1 MTEELHKEIKKNY
14 IMTLLEKKERV
25 DGRAFTDYR
34 EISVQPGVV
43 ETAEGSA
50 LARIGKTQ
58 IIAGIKFEIVEP
70 FASDPELGV
79 LITNGELLPMASE
92 SFEPG
97 PPSET
102 SIEFSRVVD
111 RGIRHSEIL
120 PLDKFFIE
128 DGKVLALFLD
138 LYVLD
143 YSGNLIDTGALAA
156 MAALLN
162 TKVPKVEDGKII
174 REETTGYLELK
185 SSPVLVTTFAKLGNY
200 AVVDPSLEEE
210 IASDSTLSIGTIDDY
225 MVSAQKSGV
234 GTFSRDEVLSLIDTA
249 FEKRKDLL
257 KYLNN
262 IRE

>member
-1 MTEELHKEIKKNY
+1 MEELHKEIKKDY
-14 IMTLLEKKERV
+14 ILTLLEKNERL
-25 DGRAFTDYR
+25 DGREIFSYR
-34 EISVQPGVV
+34 DISIQTGVV
-43 ETAEGSA
+43 GTAEGSA

-58 IIAGIKFEIVEP
+58 IIAGVKFEITEP
-70 FASDPELGV
+70 FSSDPEMGV
-79 LITNGELLPMASE
+79 FITNAELLPLASE
-92 SFEPG
+92 SFDLG

-120 PLDKFFIE
+120 PLDEFFIE
-128 DGKVLALFLD
+128 EGKVLALFLD

-162 TKVPKVEDGKII
+162 TRVPKIEDGKLV
-174 REETTGYLELK
+174 REELSQPLK
-185 SSPVLVTTFAKLGNY
+185 LKGEPVVTSTFAKIGDYSLL
-200 AVVDPSLEEE
+200 DPSLDEEKAGE
-210 IASDSTLSIGTIDDY
+210 AMLSIGTSGNY
-225 MVSAQKSGV
+225 MVSAQKSGR
-234 GTFSRDEVLSLIDTA
+234 GTFKKDELLNLIDVA
-249 FEKRKDLL
+249 FERRKDLL

>member
-1 MTEELHKEIKKNY
+1 MEELHKEIRKSY
-14 IMTLLEKKERV
+14 VTTLLEKNERI
-25 DGRAFTDYR
+25 DGRKFYDYR
-34 EISVQPGVV
+34 DIFVEAGVV

-50 LARIGKTQ
+50 LARLGKTQ
-58 IIAGIKFEIVEP
+58 VIAGVKFEIVEP
-70 FASDPELGV
+70 FPSDPELGV
-79 LITNGELLPMASE
+79 FITNGELLPLASE

-111 RGIRHSEIL
+111 RGIRHSEML

-143 YSGNLIDTGALAA
+143 YSGNLIDAGALAA

-162 TKVPKVEDGKII
+162 TKMPKIEDGKII
-174 REETTGYLELK
+174 RDETTGYLELK
-185 SSPVLVTTFAKLGNY
+185 TEPVVVSTFAKIDKY
-200 AVVDPSLEEE
+200 SIVDPSLEEE
-210 IASDSTLSIGTIDDY
+210 EAAKALLSIGTLDNY

-234 GTFSRDEVLSLIDTA
+234 GTFKREEVLELIDIA